1 MCLKITTKINLR
13 QSLAT
18 SLKSTTLYSRDKIK
32 PFSIKQQ
39 QSDYLYFLSYDK
51 TI

>member
-1 MCLKITTKINLR
+1 MCLKIATKINLR

-18 SLKSTTLYSRDKIK
+18 SLKSTTYSRDKIK